1 MLGLQFIPT
10 YDAAFDPAAAADSA
24 FFVLSGGIYESRVGK
39 RIEPYF
45 KVTVENPGVSGW
57 MPTANRYA
65 ILWEKRAEDTQPI
78 LLARGRLVPLP
89 TGMAGSTIEL
99 TFRCLP
105 PNADDILKA
114 AANFLRTGEA
124 VDYDPDSPLADR
136 LDAEYY
142 DPVFYGAGAEDDP
155 ETALSARP
163 EVWHWDRR
171 TLTVSRTHLVDS
183 AITHDVGYEGIGEP
197 PSLSISQP
205 PRPISKVRV
214 TAAWTQVAKGKQSVA
229 NNDSVETFTFE
240 DFLNSFPKPGT
251 AIGANTGWT
260 LDEAKINS
268 VSDGSSSWLTVSG
281 SKFGAASGG
290 KLQVRPKLIDFTLR
304 AAYDYQQQRQEILT
318 ISMPSGLQDLP
329 AEDDEVEVV
338 ETLNLSSLNIDSST
352 AEWIYEDETTLEP
365 KTYAIGDE
373 VLANG
378 KAWTCLVAHTAT
390 ENFTPRDPATDVQL
404 WQIREKRA
412 PMRDSASSRYF
423 DSARGIRS
431 VRHAILR
438 LARTNLERSQ
448 CGEVTFDIPWLLGRE
463 MTCADSVRIAHRRL
477 PGGELVGKVVGLE
490 LLIEE
495 GGKRSARVTLASIP
509 GTNAAV
515 PTPGAGQSQTGS
527 VVYSTSYAGVRTP
540 VNAAALSVAA
550 PRVYAFENVWSE
562 QLLAAS
568 GQPDPIAVIG
578 SMPTRLK
585 IAFTPLREEDIL
597 TRRMSVT
604 CEPLALPRQINL
616 RPDMGG
622 A

>member
-10 YDAAFDPAAAADSA
+10 YNTAFDPETAADNA

-45 KVTVENPGVSGW
+45 KATVENPGIAGW

-65 ILWEKRAEDTQPI
+65 ILWEKRSDDAQPI

-89 TGMAGSTIEL
+89 SGMAGSTIEL
-99 TFRCLP
+99 TFKCLP
-105 PNADDILKA
+105 PSADDILKA

-124 VDYDPDSPLADR
+124 VDYDPDAPLADR
-136 LDAEYY
+136 IDAEYY
-142 DPVFYGAGAEDDP
+142 DPVYYGAGAEDDP

-163 EVWHWDRR
+163 EVWRWDRR
-171 TLTVSRTHLVDS
+171 TLSIGRTHLVDS
-183 AITHDVGYEGIGEP
+183 AITHDVGYEGVGEP

-205 PRPISKVRV
+205 PRPISKLRV
-214 TAAWTQVAKGKQSVA
+214 TASWTQVAKGKQSVFGS
-229 NNDSVETFTFE
+229 DQIETFTFE
-240 DFLNSFPKPGT
+240 DFIANFPKPGT

-268 VSDGSSSWLTVSG
+268 VSNGSPSWLTISG
-281 SKFGAASGG
+281 GKFGAASGG
-290 KLQVRPKLIDFTLR
+290 QLQVRPKVIDFTLR
-304 AAYDYQQQRQEILT
+304 AAFDYQQQRQEILT

-329 AEDDEVEVV
+329 AEDDEVEIV
-338 ETLNLSSLNIDSST
+338 ETLNLSSLNIDGST
-352 AEWIYEDETTLEP
+352 PEWLYEDEETLEP
-365 KTYAIGDE
+365 KIYAVGDE

-378 KAWTCLVAHTAT
+378 RAWTCLVAHTAA
-390 ENFTPRDPATDVQL
+390 EDFTPRDPATDTQI

-412 PMRDSASSRYF
+412 PLRNPAASHFLDS
-423 DSARGIRS
+423 DRGIRA

-448 CGEVTFDIPWLLGRE
+448 CGETTFEIPWLLGRE

-477 PGGELVGKVVGLE
+477 PGGELVGKVVSLE

-509 GTNAAV
+509 GTDAAT
-515 PTPGAGQSQTGS
+515 PTPAARQQQTGG
-527 VVYSTSYAGVRTP
+527 VVYSTSYAGVRAP
-540 VNAAALSVAA
+540 VNAAALSSAV
-550 PRVYAFENVWSE
+550 PGIYAFENTWSQ
-562 QLLAAS
+562 QLLAAD

-585 IAFTPLREEDIL
+585 IAFTPLREEDL
-597 TRRMSVT
+597 LVRRMSIM

-616 RPDMGG
+616 RPDMGDV
-622 A
+622 